1 MIGAVLYL
9 GNYRDPELGLCFQVN
24 VEAPRKWRRHLDGL
38 FKLIEKHLRENSIYK
53 GHAIDGGENFIDVS
67 KVDPADVVYTESVLR
82 RLEGDVWAF
91 IRHAELLEK
100 LGQDGKFAVLFE
112 GPYGCLAGDTEVI
125 VNRGGNSHRRT
136 MKYVTECFNGTH
148 ARYSWDP
155 NIPTMLQYRS
165 EDGFLRSTRLTWAG
179 YSGVQP
185 VYTVVTSTGRSLRST
200 YKHPYLTPTGWK
212 RTDELEIGD
221 EVFVR
226 GEQRKGG
233 RAPKLAYRKLSVGF
247 HHPYSHG
254 SPEKGRHVDEHRL
267 VYEAYEN
274 GLSLADYLARL
285 KAGEVEGLK
294 FIDPTAWHVHHVN
307 HDTTDNRL
315 ENLEKL
321 SQRDHHVLH
330 AAETT
335 ANVLYSTAVER
346 IVSVELSGEE
356 PTYDFQ
362 VEAPEHNFTANGFV
376 VSNTGK
382 SLAALLTAQ
391 IAVQHGWT
399 FLMCRPG
406 KDDLTTTLEMARMYQ
421 PAVVFAEDVD
431 TMAGPQSGST
441 IERHLDMLDGI
452 KVKGM
457 KLLTVFTTNHAEDIH
472 KAMLRP
478 GRIGA
483 VIHVGAMDRPGVEQ
497 LARRVIGDALDPDTD
512 FDEVFRRTEGYMPAF
527 VRECFDRSVRYAI
540 TLNEG
545 ELGEIGT
552 EAICLAADGLRDQY
566 RLMEDAKEDKADA
579 SLTGAL
585 GTVIRKAV
593 HGVSVVDG
601 DGDWHY
607 ELAVDSNGG

>member
-1 MIGAVLYL
+1 MARAKAQTNAALEPSEEQLLREEALVRLAEIGGGLHTDDDIVFMGTKYVLPINATLESGIDFLQKRLEDEENHFAFTKQFPYRPWDGARATQLAIKDFAGFTLGKTLYTFFGRQLPQLMDIRTGPGPNDTEQVPWGAMELPGMTGATLHL
-9 GNYRDPELGLCFQVN
+9 GNYRDPELGMCFQIN

-38 FKLIEKHLRENSIYK
+38 FKLIEKHLREHSIYK
-53 GHAIDGGENFIDVS
+53 GMAIDGGENFIDVS

-91 IRHAELLEK
+91 IRHADLLEK

-112 GPYGCLAGDTEVI
+112 GPYG
-125 VNRGGNSHRRT
+125 
-136 MKYVTECFNGTH
+136 
-148 ARYSWDP
+148 
-155 NIPTMLQYRS
+155 
-165 EDGFLRSTRLTWAG
+165 
-179 YSGVQP
+179 
-185 VYTVVTSTGRSLRST
+185 
-200 YKHPYLTPTGWK
+200 
-212 RTDELEIGD
+212 
-221 EVFVR
+221 
-226 GEQRKGG
+226 
-233 RAPKLAYRKLSVGF
+233 
-247 HHPYSHG
+247 
-254 SPEKGRHVDEHRL
+254 
-267 VYEAYEN
+267 
-274 GLSLADYLARL
+274 
-285 KAGEVEGLK
+285 
-294 FIDPTAWHVHHVN
+294 
-307 HDTTDNRL
+307 
-315 ENLEKL
+315 
-321 SQRDHHVLH
+321 
-330 AAETT
+330 
-335 ANVLYSTAVER
+335 
-346 IVSVELSGEE
+346 
-356 PTYDFQ
+356 
-362 VEAPEHNFTANGFV
+362 
-376 VSNTGK
+376 TGK

-391 IAVQHGWT
+391 IAVAHGWT

-497 LARRVIGDALDPDTD
+497 LARRVIGDALDPSTD
-512 FDEVFRRTEGYMPAF
+512 FDEVFHRTEGYMPAF

-540 TLNEG
+540 TLNDG

-566 RLMEDAKEDKADA
+566 RLMEEAKEDKVDA

-585 GTVIRKAV
+585 GVVIRKAID
-593 HGVSVVDG
+593 GVEVLDRDEDHVFT
-601 DGDWHY
+601 
-607 ELAVDSNGG
+607 LADQASNGG